1 MSLNKIRTVIYAEPG
16 ARSFV
21 ERLVAVEGFKS
32 ESDAFGY
39 IIALGMQAHTKKNIE
54 EKNDAHS

>member
-21 ERLVAVEGFKS
+21 ERLVVVEGFKS

-39 IIALGMQAHTKKNIE
+39 LIALGMQSHTQRKIE
-54 EKNDAHS
+54 ETGDAHE

>member
-21 ERLVAVEGFKS
+21 ERLVVVEGFKS

-39 IIALGMQAHTKKNIE
+39 LIALGMQAHTQKKIE
-54 EKNDAHS
+54 ETNDAHS